1 MIDARGDVCALDI
14 LEQRLDLA
22 EAEREAALDLAC
34 EGNDVLRSRVAA
46 LLAADARTETPLDR
60 SADDLLGLLVDE
72 GPGRTVAVGE
82 RIGPYRLLGE
92 LGRGGMGVV
101 YLAERDDA
109 EFTRLVALKVIRPGP
124 DADLLVRRFLRERQ
138 ILADLRHPAIAQL
151 YDGGRTDAGL
161 PYLAMEYVEGQPIDR
176 WCRDHHL
183 TIEQRLRLFCLV
195 CDAVQHAH
203 QKLVVHRDL
212 KPAHVLVTG
221 SGDVKLLDFG
231 IARLLDDG
239 AADPTR
245 TALHAFTP
253 RYASPEQLRR
263 ESVGAATDVYA
274 LGVILYELLTGRPPF
289 EDQSDPYEAARA
301 VLESDPPPPSRT
313 AAAESGR
320 ALRGDLDAIVLSAL
334 RRDPARRYATA
345 ASLRDDIVRFLTH
358 EPVRARPET
367 FRYRTAKFLRR
378 RRAAVSAAALV
389 VLLTATFATLHG
401 VRITGE
407 RNRAELEAR
416 KAGEVRDFLVALFN
430 VNLPNES
437 LGDTLSVRDLLERGV
452 VRADSLVDQ
461 PELRA
466 LLLTTLGDVY
476 RVLARYDR
484 AESLIN
490 GAVAIYDS
498 LPDVP
503 AVDRAGALVSLSNLY
518 WDLGRYDDAV
528 EPARR
533 ALELQRSELSDEHA
547 DVLRSMRNLATLE
560 SHVGNHE
567 NALRLQEDLLARRRR
582 ALGPD
587 DPAIVVTL
595 SNIGVLHY
603 RQERYEP
610 AERLFREGLA
620 LGRRVLAPTHPDV
633 MLLMNNLA
641 SVLREQD
648 RFDEAEPLLREAL
661 DLRIQVYGPDH
672 PRVAVSHYN
681 LGRLLHA
688 RGRID
693 EGITHLRTTL
703 DIDRRAYGPLHP
715 EIGVD
720 AFQLGSALVDAG
732 QCPDALVAL
741 AEADAVFRTH
751 ADSAGIARTD
761 EARQLCSQG

>member
-1 MIDARGDVCALDI
+1 MIDASGDDRALQI
-14 LEQRLDLA
+14 LEELLDLE
-22 EAEREAALDLAC
+22 EAARPAALDVVC
-34 EGNDVLRSRVAA
+34 EGDDALRERVEE
-46 LLAADARTETPLDR
+46 LLAADARPETPLDR
-60 SADDLLGLLVDE
+60 NSEELLDLFIDP
-72 GPGRTVAVGE
+72 GPHGGVAVGE
-82 RIGPYRLLGE
+82 RIGPYRLLSE

-109 EFTRLVALKVIRPGP
+109 EFTRRVALKVIRPGP
-124 DADLLVRRFLRERQ
+124 DADLLAGRFLRERQ

-176 WCRDHHL
+176 WCRDQHL
-183 TIEQRLRLFCLV
+183 PIEQRLRLFCVV

-203 QKLVVHRDL
+203 QKLIVHRDL

-239 AADPTR
+239 AADPAR
-245 TALHAFTP
+245 TAIHAFTP

-263 ESVGAATDVYA
+263 EPVSTATDVYA

-289 EDQSDPYEAARA
+289 EERADPYEAARA
-301 VLESDPPPPSRT
+301 VLESDPPPPSR
-313 AAAESGR
+313 AVQAESGR
-320 ALRGDLDAIVLSAL
+320 ALRGDLDAIVLTAL
-334 RRDPARRYATA
+334 RRDQARRYATA
-345 ASLRDDIVRFLTH
+345 AALRDDIGRYLNH

-367 FRYRTAKFLRR
+367 FRYRMSKFLRR

-389 VLLTATFATLHG
+389 VLLTATFATVHG
-401 VRITGE
+401 IRITGE

-430 VNLPNES
+430 SNLPNES

-452 VRADSLVDQ
+452 ARADSLVDQ

-490 GAVAIYDS
+490 EAIATYDS
-498 LPDVP
+498 LPGVP
-503 AVDRAGALVSLSNLY
+503 AVDRAGALLSLANLY

-533 ALELQRSELSDEHA
+533 VLELQRRELSDEHA
-547 DVLRSMRNLATLE
+547 DVLRSMSNLATLE

-567 NALRLQEDLLARRRR
+567 DALRLQEDLLARRRR
-582 ALGPD
+582 ALGAD

-603 RQERYEP
+603 RQERYDQ
-610 AERLFREGLA
+610 AERAFGEGLD
-620 LGRRVLAPTHPDV
+620 LSRRVLAPTHPDV

-641 SVLREQD
+641 SVLREQG

-661 DLRIQVYGPDH
+661 ALRIQVYGSDH

-688 RGRID
+688 LGRT
-693 EGITHLRTTL
+693 EEAITHLRTTL

-715 EIGVD
+715 EIGAD
-720 AFQLGSALVDAG
+720 AFQLGSTLVDAG
-732 QCPDALVAL
+732 RCADALIVL
-741 AEADAVFRTH
+741 AEADSVFRTH
-751 ADSAGIARTD
+751 ADSAGISRTG
-761 EARQLCSQG
+761 EARQHCSSS

>member
-1 MIDARGDVCALDI
+1 MIDASRDERALEI
-14 LEQRLDLA
+14 LEELLDLDDA
-22 EAEREAALDLAC
+22 QRPAALDDAC
-34 EGNDVLRSRVAA
+34 RGDDALRSRVIA
-46 LLAADARTETPLDR
+46 LLTADARTETPLDR
-60 SADDLLGLLVDE
+60 SGDELLDLFVGIEPDSA
-72 GPGRTVAVGE
+72 VAVGE

-109 EFTRLVALKVIRPGP
+109 EFTRRVALKVIRPGP
-124 DADLLVRRFLRERQ
+124 DADLLVDRFLRERQ

-151 YDGGRTDAGL
+151 YDGGRTYAGL
-161 PYLAMEYVEGQPIDR
+161 PYLAMEYVEGQPIDQ
-176 WCRDHHL
+176 WCRAHDL
-183 TIEQRLRLFCLV
+183 TIEQRLRLFCNV

-212 KPAHVLVTG
+212 KPAHVLVTD

-239 AADPTR
+239 AADSGR
-245 TALHAFTP
+245 TAVHAFTP

-263 ESVGAATDVYA
+263 ATVSTATDVYS
-274 LGVILYELLTGRPPF
+274 LGVILYELLTLRLPF
-289 EDQSDPYEAARA
+289 EEQSDPYETARA
-301 VLESDPPPPSRT
+301 VLECDPPQPSRT
-313 AAAESGR
+313 APAGLGR
-320 ALRGDLDAIVLSAL
+320 ALRGDLDAIVLTAL
-334 RRDPARRYATA
+334 RRDQTRRYATA
-345 ASLRDDIVRFLTH
+345 AALRSDITRFLNH

-367 FRYRTAKFLRR
+367 FRYRTGKFLRR

-389 VLLTATFATLHG
+389 ILLTATFATVHG
-401 VRITGE
+401 VRITRE

-416 KAGEVRDFLVALFN
+416 KAGEVRDFLIALFN
-430 VNLPNES
+430 GNLPDES

-452 VRADSLVDQ
+452 ARADSLIDQ

-490 GAVAIYDS
+490 EAVATYDA

-503 AVDRAGALVSLSNLY
+503 AVDRAGALVSLANLY
-518 WDLGRYDDAV
+518 WDLGRHDDAV

-547 DVLRSMRNLATLE
+547 DVLMSMSNLATLE
-560 SHVGNHE
+560 AHVGNHE
-567 NALRLQEDLLARRRR
+567 DALRLQEDLLARRRR
-582 ALGPD
+582 VLDPD
-587 DPAIVVTL
+587 DPAIAVTL
-595 SNIGVLHY
+595 NNIGVLHY
-603 RQERYEP
+603 RQDRFEQ
-610 AERLFREGLA
+610 AERAFRDGLE
-620 LGRRVLAPTHPDV
+620 LRRRIMAPTHPDV

-661 DLRIQVYGPDH
+661 ELRIQVYGADH

-688 RGRID
+688 SGRTA

-715 EIGVD
+715 EIGTD

-732 QCPDALVAL
+732 QCDDALIVL
-741 AEADAVFRTH
+741 AEADSVFRTH
-751 ADSAGIARTD
+751 ADSAGLARTD
-761 EARQLCSQG
+761 AARRHC

>member
-1 MIDARGDVCALDI
+1 MIDASRDERALQILEELLDLDEAARPMALDV
-14 LEQRLDLA
+14 
-22 EAEREAALDLAC
+22 AC
-34 EGNDVLRSRVAA
+34 RDDDVLRSRVEA
-46 LLAADARTETPLDR
+46 LLAADAREDTPLDR
-60 SADDLLGLLVDE
+60 NTNELLDLFIDAGPDGEVSA
-72 GPGRTVAVGE
+72 GE
-82 RIGPYRLLGE
+82 RVGPYRMLSE
-92 LGRGGMGVV
+92 LGCGGMGVV
-101 YLAERDDA
+101 YLAERDDD
-109 EFTRLVALKVIRPGP
+109 EFTRRVALKVIRPGP
-124 DADLLVRRFLRERQ
+124 DADLLASRFLRERQ
-138 ILADLRHPAIAQL
+138 ILADLIHPAIAQL

-176 WCRDHHL
+176 WCREHRL
-183 TIEQRLRLFCLV
+183 TIEQRLRLFCVV

-203 QKLVVHRDL
+203 QKLIVHRDL

-231 IARLLDDG
+231 IARLLDDS
-239 AADPTR
+239 AVDPAR
-245 TALHAFTP
+245 TTVHAFTQ

-263 ESVGAATDVYA
+263 ETVSTATDVYA

-289 EDQSDPYEAARA
+289 EEQADPYETARA
-301 VLESDPPPPSRT
+301 VLESDPPPPSR
-313 AAAESGR
+313 AAPAESGR
-320 ALRGDLDAIVLSAL
+320 ALRGDLDAIVLTAL
-334 RRDPARRYATA
+334 RRDPTRRYATA
-345 ASLRDDIVRFLTH
+345 AALRDDLGRYLNH

-367 FRYRTAKFLRR
+367 FRYRSAKFLRR

-389 VLLTATFATLHG
+389 LLLTATFATVHG

-416 KAGEVRDFLVALFN
+416 KAGEVRDFLVALFTG
-430 VNLPNES
+430 NLPNES

-452 VRADSLVDQ
+452 ARTDSLVDQ

-490 GAVAIYDS
+490 EAVAAYDS
-498 LPDVP
+498 LPGAP
-503 AVDRAGALVSLSNLY
+503 AVDRAGALLSLANLY

-533 ALELQRSELSDEHA
+533 VLELQRSELSEDHA
-547 DVLRSMRNLATLE
+547 DVLSSMSNVATLE
-560 SHVGNHE
+560 SRVGNHE
-567 NALRLQEDLLARRRR
+567 HALRLQEDLLVRRRR
-582 ALGPD
+582 ALGPNH
-587 DPAIVVTL
+587 PAIVVTL

-603 RQERYEP
+603 RQERYED
-610 AERLFREGLA
+610 AERVFREGVE
-620 LGRRVLAPTHPDV
+620 LGQRVLPPTHPDV

-661 DLRIQVYGPDH
+661 ALRIQVYGSDH

-688 RGRID
+688 RGNI
-693 EGITHLRTTL
+693 EEAITHLRTTL
-703 DIDRRAYGPLHP
+703 DIDRRAYGPSHP
-715 EIGVD
+715 EVGAD

-732 QCPDALVAL
+732 QCEDALAVL
-741 AEADAVFRTH
+741 AEADSVFRTH
-751 ADSAGIARTD
+751 ADSAGLARTH
-761 EARQLCSQG
+761 EERRPCSQN